1 MGSFEN
7 FDDLFLKNLSLF
19 YLKLQGQFLL
29 AASTIQNIVDEMQN
43 IHELGQTYTVSKLH
57 SLLQNDLSLPEE
69 TISKILATVKESD
82 LFSMCHKGPLRT
94 VYSRSQ
100 AFKKVFSYVEPKRI
114 LLGRDENRK
123 EQFAY
128 YVPVKETLRCLL
140 NSDIGK
146 NYISMHLTENNSD
159 ILCDCSDG
167 QILKCRDFSE
177 DNPSLQLLL
186 YQDAFE
192 VVNPLGSARKKHK
205 ILAVYLSLVNLPA
218 HLRSNTEHMQ
228 LVMLCREKDFK
239 DFGHESVF
247 SQLVADLKD
256 LEENGISLSDQSVIK
271 GSLYCIAGDN
281 LGSHCIGGFT
291 ENFSQSKYFC
301 RYCLI
306 TKDEFQSVDPNS
318 CGPLRTV
325 EGYESAVKQLQTEG
339 VTEVQGIKFSSVF
352 SSLKNFKVCQPG
364 LPPCLGHD
372 VFEGVLSY
380 DVVLYLKY
388 FVKKKWFTYPVL
400 NRRIC
405 QFKYSGSDALSKPC
419 EVSPHGLKLAGQA
432 IQNWNFLRLLPV
444 ILSDRVLDPA
454 DEVWQLTLQLK
465 EIVELICAQKISVSQ
480 VAYLDVL
487 IQEYL
492 ESRKAAFPEVNLRPK
507 HHYLR
512 HYPVMDESQQ
522 RNVTSAIVRVLPDLS
537 SSVLASVVETLNS
550 LGVTTPEDFQYV
562 QEADLL
568 PVLRHIQARKL
579 VSVLGQNQQ
588 STGCGSTSAEN
599 SDSHLASCSS
609 SSSHLVKVSKV
620 PLDWAD
626 NFKIPWQKLPE
637 EIIHCL
643 EKKKRLSPR
652 LRREMIR
659 IVVSDMLKVCD
670 GPSKQSSTTIAKKMV
685 AKYPASLQDV
695 IEGEIVGSGYHSLVK
710 QLQNRVENIKRS
722 YVPKIRKRNRTEDSD
737 TDEIPGEKKA
747 AVQDTYGCVN
757 WELKLMPLSETKE
770 SQLDKQEQMKMMS
783 TTANPDPE
791 VVSSLLK
798 ATYYTQRR
806 DINNGT
812 SMQQLCETWPF
823 LFREVGMCVHFKLLT
838 GIDLKEMLFNS
849 LDKKGKRLLNFL
861 KTVGA
866 ERKKR
871 VLQAAAKLE
880 VMRGQIEGC
889 SEDIKD
895 LVLLLL
901 AYFDEK
907 EEMMFHYVEES
918 CLVEDVQLDKLPATP
933 CIVVC
938 GSSCYTSKLFMVSID
953 QRITTPHISTFIS
966 AICIMFGSFYCF
978 NIHYPL
984 ELGSTLEFLQRCF
997 FSINPEKGT
1006 KVEWKKNKKQ
1016 LPVNPRV
1023 LTLIADLADHEWR
1036 AD

>member
-1 MGSFEN
+1 MYTCNFCSLTVHSLRDYVLHCRLHRNEPHAIFKCAAVDCKQSFSKYEAFKSHFYRGHN
-7 FDDLFLKNLSLF
+7 TYAHRVTDTALICNVALCGRQCSDVPGLVAHLKNHMKEGRAVNCPVRGCKYTFQIKSSF
-19 YLKLQGQFLL
+19 TSHMSRKHRNCSFNSIDHSHRQSAPEITSVSTEQYP
-29 AASTIQNIVDEMQN
+29 AASD
-43 IHELGQTYTVSKLH
+43 
-57 SLLQNDLSLPEE
+57 
-69 TISKILATVKESD
+69 
-82 LFSMCHKGPLRT
+82 
-94 VYSRSQ
+94 
-100 AFKKVFSYVEPKRI
+100 
-114 LLGRDENRK
+114 
-123 EQFAY
+123 
-128 YVPVKETLRCLL
+128 
-140 NSDIGK
+140 
-146 NYISMHLTENNSD
+146 
-159 ILCDCSDG
+159 
-167 QILKCRDFSE
+167 
-177 DNPSLQLLL
+177 
-186 YQDAFE
+186 
-192 VVNPLGSARKKHK
+192 
-205 ILAVYLSLVNLPA
+205 
-218 HLRSNTEHMQ
+218 
-228 LVMLCREKDFK
+228 
-239 DFGHESVF
+239 
-247 SQLVADLKD
+247 
-256 LEENGISLSDQSVIK
+256 
-271 GSLYCIAGDN
+271 
-281 LGSHCIGGFT
+281 
-291 ENFSQSKYFC
+291 
-301 RYCLI
+301 
-306 TKDEFQSVDPNS
+306 
-318 CGPLRTV
+318 
-325 EGYESAVKQLQTEG
+325 
-339 VTEVQGIKFSSVF
+339 
-352 SSLKNFKVCQPG
+352 
-364 LPPCLGHD
+364 
-372 VFEGVLSY
+372 
-380 DVVLYLKY
+380 
-388 FVKKKWFTYPVL
+388 
-400 NRRIC
+400 
-405 QFKYSGSDALSKPC
+405 
-419 EVSPHGLKLAGQA
+419 
-432 IQNWNFLRLLPV
+432 
-444 ILSDRVLDPA
+444 
-454 DEVWQLTLQLK
+454 
-465 EIVELICAQKISVSQ
+465 
-480 VAYLDVL
+480 LDV
-487 IQEYL
+487 
-492 ESRKAAFPEVNLRPK
+492 NT
-507 HHYLR
+507 
-512 HYPVMDESQQ
+512 VMDESQQ

>member
-1 MGSFEN
+1 
-7 FDDLFLKNLSLF
+7 
-19 YLKLQGQFLL
+19 
-29 AASTIQNIVDEMQN
+29 
-43 IHELGQTYTVSKLH
+43 
-57 SLLQNDLSLPEE
+57 
-69 TISKILATVKESD
+69 
-82 LFSMCHKGPLRT
+82 
-94 VYSRSQ
+94 
-100 AFKKVFSYVEPKRI
+100 
-114 LLGRDENRK
+114 
-123 EQFAY
+123 
-128 YVPVKETLRCLL
+128 
-140 NSDIGK
+140 
-146 NYISMHLTENNSD
+146 
-159 ILCDCSDG
+159 
-167 QILKCRDFSE
+167 
-177 DNPSLQLLL
+177 
-186 YQDAFE
+186 
-192 VVNPLGSARKKHK
+192 
-205 ILAVYLSLVNLPA
+205 
-218 HLRSNTEHMQ
+218 
-228 LVMLCREKDFK
+228 
-239 DFGHESVF
+239 
-247 SQLVADLKD
+247 
-256 LEENGISLSDQSVIK
+256 
-271 GSLYCIAGDN
+271 
-281 LGSHCIGGFT
+281 
-291 ENFSQSKYFC
+291 
-301 RYCLI
+301 
-306 TKDEFQSVDPNS
+306 
-318 CGPLRTV
+318 
-325 EGYESAVKQLQTEG
+325 
-339 VTEVQGIKFSSVF
+339 
-352 SSLKNFKVCQPG
+352 
-364 LPPCLGHD
+364 
-372 VFEGVLSY
+372 
-380 DVVLYLKY
+380 
-388 FVKKKWFTYPVL
+388 
-400 NRRIC
+400 
-405 QFKYSGSDALSKPC
+405 
-419 EVSPHGLKLAGQA
+419 
-432 IQNWNFLRLLPV
+432 
-444 ILSDRVLDPA
+444 
-454 DEVWQLTLQLK
+454 
-465 EIVELICAQKISVSQ
+465 
-480 VAYLDVL
+480 
-487 IQEYL
+487 
-492 ESRKAAFPEVNLRPK
+492 
-507 HHYLR
+507 
-512 HYPVMDESQQ
+512 MDESQQ

-1006 KVEWKKNKKQ
+1006 KVEWKKKQ
-1016 LPVNPRV
+1016 KTAPSESQSPYTHSRPCGS
-1023 LTLIADLADHEWR
+1023 
-1036 AD
+1036 